1 MQRTKSK
8 YTGKIFK
15 NLTVEL
21 KPVNDME
28 PSPLIFTNL
37 LEAQFLFFSSKR

>member
-21 KPVNDME
+21 KVVNAVE
-28 PSPLIFTNL
+28 PNPLIFTDL
-37 LEAQFLFFSSKR
+37 FEAHFLFFSSKR

>member
-1 MQRTKSK
+1 MQRTKPK

-21 KPVNDME
+21 SVVNDME
-28 PSPLIFTNL
+28 PSPLIFNDL
-37 LEAQFLFFSSKR
+37 FEAHFLFYSSKR